1 MFSAPSVVFFSPRSN
16 CSGFLFSKLR
26 LKVGV
31 GVRLNK
37 VSIERNNADNM
48 ALVSGA
54 VYNETFVV
62 L

>member
-1 MFSAPSVVFFSPRSN
+1 MFTCLVHLQFFLSLRSN
-16 CSGFLFSKLR
+16 CSGFLFGKLR

-37 VSIERNNADNM
+37 VSIETNNTDNM
-48 ALVSGA
+48 NWLVALS
-54 VYNETFVV
+54 